1 MTKWKRANPNG
12 TRDYLFEECT
22 LIEEVEQKLRRT
34 FLERG
39 YEEIRTPTIEFYDVF
54 AFQSRPIDEEK
65 MYKFFDEKGRIIVLR
80 PDMTIPLARV
90 IGTQRWDTPLKVTYS
105 GNVFRA
111 NESHSGKYNEIV
123 QSGIEVIG
131 IDNVRAEI
139 ECVISVI
146 QALQKLNVQ
155 SFTIEIGQV
164 QLYKCIVKKLSIHD
178 EEERVLRTYIESKNY
193 AALSNFIGE
202 KKLDRCDETVR
213 LLEKLPRLFGNL
225 EVIEEAEK
233 LASSN
238 EMKMAIARVKEM
250 YETIETLGYGSYI
263 SIDLGMIQHLD
274 YYTGVIFKGYIYEIG
289 EEIVSG
295 GRYDE
300 LIGNFGE
307 MLPAVG
313 LAVQVNQI
321 VKALQEQQEPYER
334 NQIDIVIHYE
344 LNRLAEAERLR
355 NLLRKDGKNAW
366 LSLFSN
372 LSDTFQF
379 ARKNKIGT
387 VVEAKNEYLVEYVWN
402 EKWVVQKEGEASCVT
417 FKLR

>member
-1 MTKWKRANPNG
+1 MCNK
-12 TRDYLFEECT
+12 C
-22 LIEEVEQKLRRT
+22 
-34 FLERG
+34 
-39 YEEIRTPTIEFYDVF
+39 
-54 AFQSRPIDEEK
+54 
-65 MYKFFDEKGRIIVLR
+65 
-80 PDMTIPLARV
+80 
-90 IGTQRWDTPLKVTYS
+90 
-105 GNVFRA
+105 
-111 NESHSGKYNEIV
+111 HS
-123 QSGIEVIG
+123 ST
-131 IDNVRAEI
+131 
-139 ECVISVI
+139 S
-146 QALQKLNVQ
+146 KLNVQ

>member
-1 MTKWKRANPNG
+1 M
-12 TRDYLFEECT
+12 LF
-22 LIEEVEQKLRRT
+22 
-34 FLERG
+34 
-39 YEEIRTPTIEFYDVF
+39 
-54 AFQSRPIDEEK
+54 
-65 MYKFFDEKGRIIVLR
+65 
-80 PDMTIPLARV
+80 
-90 IGTQRWDTPLKVTYS
+90 
-105 GNVFRA
+105 
-111 NESHSGKYNEIV
+111 
-123 QSGIEVIG
+123 
-131 IDNVRAEI
+131 
-139 ECVISVI
+139 
-146 QALQKLNVQ
+146 
-155 SFTIEIGQV
+155 
-164 QLYKCIVKKLSIHD
+164 
-178 EEERVLRTYIESKNY
+178 SK
-193 AALSNFIGE
+193 
-202 KKLDRCDETVR
+202 D
-213 LLEKLPRLFGNL
+213 
-225 EVIEEAEK
+225 
-233 LASSN
+233 
-238 EMKMAIARVKEM
+238 
-250 YETIETLGYGSYI
+250 
-263 SIDLGMIQHLD
+263 
-274 YYTGVIFKGYIYEIG
+274 IYEIG

-307 MLPAVG
+307 TLPAVG

-402 EKWVVQKEGEASCVT
+402 EKWVVQKEGETSCVT